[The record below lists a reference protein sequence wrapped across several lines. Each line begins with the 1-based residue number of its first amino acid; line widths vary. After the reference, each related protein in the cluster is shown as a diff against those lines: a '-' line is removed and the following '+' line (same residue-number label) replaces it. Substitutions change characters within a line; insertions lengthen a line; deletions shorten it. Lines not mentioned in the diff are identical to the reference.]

1 MVSPSL
7 RIGIIGAGWGG
18 LAAAWRLCQAGHSV
32 VIWDMAPQ
40 TGGRARSGVPPP
52 LSCPVELDC
61 GQHIMIGAYSATLAL
76 MRELGVQSDQV
87 LHRRPLELC
96 RPDGQG
102 LRLPPGPPTRAF
114 VLGVLRH
121 AGWTA
126 KDKWVVLRELMR
138 WRLAGFECPEHLTVE
153 QWCRLPPR
161 VMEQWIEPLCV
172 AALNTPVNRA
182 SARVLMRV
190 LGDALFAG
198 PGGSDL
204 LLPKVPLH
212 DLLPGPAQAALARQG
227 AEIHLHRRVKGVH
240 AAPQDRW
247 WVDDQLVDRL
257 IVATSAVE
265 AARLIAPW
273 DADWATQAQSIQHE
287 PIVTTW
293 VHVPDE
299 ARRPWATPM
308 VSLAGVRGPAQ
319 FAFDLGAMG
328 HPWKGG
334 IALVASAPGAWLD
347 GGVAALESAA
357 LEQARQAGLFIRSD
371 GVRVS
376 PQVVRSV
383 AERRATFRCEA
394 GMRRP
399 RARAANGQLRV
410 VGDYVE
416 GPYPSTLEGAV
427 RSGLT
432 AADSLINS

>member
-1 MVSPSL
+1 MSQRV
-7 RIGIIGAGWGG
+7 RIGIIGAGWSG
-18 LAAAWRLCQAGHSV
+18 LAAAWRLCQANHSV
-32 VIWDMAPQ
+32 VVWDMAPQ
-40 TGGRARSGVPPP
+40 TGGRARSGIAPPV
-52 LSCPVELDC
+52 SCPVDLDC

-76 MRELGVQSDQV
+76 MRELGVQAEEV

-96 RPDGQG
+96 GPDGQG
-102 LRLPPGPPTRAF
+102 LRLRPGPPTGAF
-114 VLGVLRH
+114 LLGVLRH
-121 AGWTA
+121 PGWTP
-126 KDKWVVLRELMR
+126 KDKWGVLRELTR
-138 WRLAGFECPEHLTVE
+138 WRLAGFECPEHLTVL

-161 VMEQWIEPLCV
+161 VLAEWIEPLCV
-172 AALNTPVNRA
+172 AALNTPMEHA

-212 DLLPGPAQAALARQG
+212 DLLPGPAQAALARRG
-227 AEIHLHRRVKGVH
+227 AELHLHCRVKVLRPSQQG
-240 AAPQDRW
+240 RW

-265 AARLIAPW
+265 AARLISPW
-273 DADWATQAQSIQHE
+273 DAPWATLARSLQHE

-293 VHVPDE
+293 VQRPHE
-299 ARRPWATPM
+299 TMRPWATPM
-308 VSLAGVRGPAQ
+308 VSLAGVTGPAQ

-328 HPWKGG
+328 HPWQGG
-334 IALVASAPGAWLD
+334 IALVCSAPGAWLD
-347 GGVAALESAA
+347 GGVTALEAA
-357 LEQARQAGLFIRSD
+357 AVDQACRAGLFTRAD
-371 GVRVS
+371 GRDLH

-394 GMRRP
+394 GMHRP
-399 RARAANGQLRV
+399 PARAANGQLLV
-410 VGDYVE
+410 AGDYVD

-432 AADSLINS
+432 AAHIIINS